1 MLSHLQVYNYVL
13 IEENQMTFSKN
24 FNVFTGETG
33 AGKSL
38 LVDALNFVS
47 GQRSSASIVGAFD
60 NKARVEAVFHLTT
73 NHPINTRLKSL
84 DLYEEDQ
91 LIFSREMTNDGRSTT
106 RVNGRTTNLTTI
118 RELSAQVIDIHSQH
132 ETQYLL
138 NQNNHLNLFDHFAK
152 SKKPLDSFKEE
163 YKQLSKFR
171 KKKADLLAE
180 ELNPETMDF
189 ARFQLK
195 ELVDLD
201 PSLEDF
207 NKIETRLNILKNYE
221 RYSTLYKTINRGLDK
236 SMETLYDVLN
246 AFEELSQNDFN
257 SRFKDLYYQLD
268 DLNRDFESESEEL
281 SFNEYEFDDLNAR
294 MLKYNQMTRKYGSV
308 EAMIEKKEEL
318 QDSLN
323 RAEDFEYILKEIEKE
338 IAQQEK
344 IAMDKANILSKHRY
358 KSKANLEKRI
368 HDELSDLMLDSAVF
382 EVTVQDKEMDHQGI
396 DDLFFSVAMNKGSDL
411 SPLARVAS
419 GGELSR
425 LMLGLKAIFSN
436 MYGIATIVFDEI
448 DTGVSGKAGLA
459 IGKKMKDLSKDAQ
472 VITITHLSSVAACA
486 NTHYLITKEEK
497 NNKTYTYLKEVEGQN
512 RIDELSIMMSGN
524 THDSSLLAAKQLLD
538 KGQDV

>member
-13 IEENQMTFSKN
+13 IEENQMTFSDK

-47 GQRSSASIVGAFD
+47 GQRSSASIVGGFD
-60 NKARVEAVFHLTT
+60 SKARVEAVFHLPS
-73 NHPINTRLKSL
+73 NHHINQTLKDL
-84 DLYEEDQ
+84 DLFEEDQ
-91 LIFSREMTNDGRSTT
+91 LIFSREMNNDGRSTT
-106 RVNGRTTNLTTI
+106 RVNGRVANLSTV
-118 RELSAQVIDIHSQH
+118 RKLSAMVIDIHSQH

-138 NQNNHLNLFDHFAK
+138 NQNNHLALFDHFAK
-152 SKKPLDSFKEE
+152 SERYLEEFRKE
-163 YKQLSKFR
+163 YKVLSKI
-171 KKKADLLAE
+171 KKKKIDLLAE

-195 ELVDLD
+195 ELNDLD
-201 PSLEDF
+201 PSLEDYDT
-207 NKIETRLNILKNYE
+207 IESRLNILKNYE
-221 RYSTLYKTINRGLDK
+221 RYSSLYKTINRGLDK

-246 AFEELSQNDFN
+246 AFSELNQNEFN

-268 DLNRDFESESEEL
+268 DLNHDFESESDEL
-281 SFNEYEFDDLNAR
+281 SFNEYEFDELNAR
-294 MLKYNQMTRKYGSV
+294 MLRYNQMTRKYGSV

-318 QDSLN
+318 QNSLD
-323 RAEDFEYILKEIEKE
+323 RAEDFEYILKNIEKE
-338 IAQQEK
+338 IKAQK
-344 IAMDKANILSKHRY
+344 KVAMDKANELSKHRY
-358 KSKANLEKRI
+358 ENKANLEKKV
-368 HDELSDLMLDSAVF
+368 HEELRDLMLDSAVF
-382 EVTVQDKEMDHQGI
+382 EVTMHDKQMDHQGI
-396 DDLFFSVAMNKGSDL
+396 DEAYFSVAMNKGSQL
-411 SPLARVAS
+411 SPLAKVAS

-425 LMLGLKAIFSN
+425 LMLGLKAIFSKL
-436 MYGIATIVFDEI
+436 YGIATIVFDEI

-459 IGKKMKDLSKDAQ
+459 IGKKMKDLSKDGQ

-497 NNKTYTYLKEVEGQN
+497 NDKTYTYLNKVVDQD

-524 THDSSLLAAKQLLD
+524 IHDSSLVAAKQLLE
-538 KGQDV
+538 KGQDI